1 MDILCLVVEKL
12 KDTTS
17 YLKQKSI
24 KSISKVSDLTQK
36 LPINLEKINDFY
48 QNNKEII
55 LVTSA
60 VIATYLITRTPK
72 AKKEEEKRKPKP
84 VLFVKSKHF
93 ASDEENTEEPSSLT
107 RKTA

>member
-1 MDILCLVVEKL
+1 M
-12 KDTTS
+12 
-17 YLKQKSI
+17 
-24 KSISKVSDLTQK
+24 
-36 LPINLEKINDFY
+36 
-48 QNNKEII
+48 
-55 LVTSA
+55 VTSA